1 MPTVKLNNLAKTI
14 RSKNAGIN
22 HITFDIIFAD
32 SESYDAVRSS
42 RALTRETVAELFGVP
57 LDRVTDFVEFDP
69 ARAIKFSLLRSSPCG
84 GPGETDVFGC
94 QQYGPLFDLEIPA
107 SDSEQTA

>member
-1 MPTVKLNNLAKTI
+1 VPLLKLNDLAKTI

-22 HITFDIIFAD
+22 HITFDIIFPD
-32 SESYDAVRSS
+32 SASYDIVRTS
-42 RALTRETVAELFGVP
+42 RALTRETVAVLFGVP
-57 LDRVTDFVEFDP
+57 LDRVTDFVEFAP

-94 QQYGPLFDLEIPA
+94 QQYGPLFDLEIPVPEA
-107 SDSEQTA
+107 EQTV